1 MGRSTASFQFFS
13 SSTYEPSPGFWGS
26 AVPCCPGQ
34 LWITDGWASGPTTV
48 ERVCQCEWEL
58 NHGPA
63 WPLGRHSPCI
73 PDVKQ
78 EGAETKKKMH
88 VPNNPCVWKKSR
100 KILAS
105 TGWNQLKRLGA
116 TWLTVFVQQLPRST
130 WVKPVLWPFANKLPK
145 NSCLQYVPKLTN

>member
-34 LWITDGWASGPTTV
+34 LWITDGWASGPTRESASV
-48 ERVCQCEWEL
+48 NDSWIMAQHGLWEGIVHVFL
-58 NHGPA
+58 MSNKKV
-63 WPLGRHSPCI
+63 LR
-73 PDVKQ
+73 Q
-78 EGAETKKKMH
+78 KKMR
-88 VPNNPCVWKKSR
+88 VRNNPCVWKKSQ

-116 TWLTVFVQQLPRST
+116 TWLTAFLQQLPRST
-130 WVKPVLWPFANKLPK
+130 WVKPVLWAFANKLPK
-145 NSCLQYVPKLTN
+145 NSCLQYGPKLTN